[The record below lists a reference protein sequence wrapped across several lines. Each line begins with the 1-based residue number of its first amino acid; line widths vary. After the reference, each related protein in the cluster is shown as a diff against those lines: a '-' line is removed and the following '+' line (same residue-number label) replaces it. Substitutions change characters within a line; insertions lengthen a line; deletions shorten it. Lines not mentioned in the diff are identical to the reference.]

1 MILCE
6 EVNDI
11 VLKINGISFT
21 WEGIGITVAAVF
33 SVISFLGNIFLYIH
47 KTREQKRQ
55 NGIEYITNKRVDWIY
70 AVRQEA
76 SAFLSLAH
84 VLAKP
89 GTFSDDDIIKLNEKL
104 YILELYLNF
113 GGIID
118 RVLIQLMYQIIEDV
132 KVRNSDNAN
141 MHAQMFC
148 NNLRI
153 YLKVEWNRV
162 KAEANGE
169 KYDKR
174 RNLAE
179 LLSAY
184 KAYRSK
190 EKLIAYNMQDMI
202 GLLEQELKKNLNYQN
217 PTMSYN
223 TRFGAS
229 VLNEHNKTA
238 KINFSAA

>member
-1 MILCE
+1 MILYE

-89 GTFSDDDIIKLNEKL
+89 GKFSDDDIIKLNEKL

-118 RVLIQLMYQIIEDV
+118 RVLIQLLYQIIEDV

-184 KAYRSK
+184 KAYHSK

-202 GLLEQELKKNLNYQN
+202 GLLEQELKK
-217 PTMSYN
+217 
-223 TRFGAS
+223 
-229 VLNEHNKTA
+229 
-238 KINFSAA
+238 I